1 VHNKIDIDLP
11 IRDAAF
17 VGSIPQHYHRGL
29 GPTLFE
35 PYAQET
41 AARLAVL
48 APGRV
53 LETACGTGIVTRRL
67 RESLPPEA
75 KLVATD
81 LNEPMAS
88 VAKDLLGPDA
98 KVDWKRADMTRLP
111 FDSGEFDAV
120 VCQFGLMFVPD
131 KPAAVREALRVLRPG
146 GRLCMVTWRSMDA
159 NPVVRLAHDAV
170 GAFFPDDPPQY
181 FNVPFGFG
189 QPEQV
194 VPLLVDAG
202 FIDVEAE
209 TVDKPTTSES
219 ARELAVGLI
228 GGYPISDI
236 IKQQDPALLPEVID
250 AVTRAIADR
259 HGEGV
264 VTTRISALYT
274 TGTAPGA

>member
-1 VHNKIDIDLP
+1 MHSTVAIDLP

-41 AARLAVL
+41 AARVAAL

-67 RESLPPEA
+67 REALPA
-75 KLVATD
+75 GAQLVATD
-81 LNEPMAS
+81 LNEPMA
-88 VAKDLLGPDA
+88 K
-98 KVDWKRADMTRLP
+98 
-111 FDSGEFDAV
+111 
-120 VCQFGLMFVPD
+120 
-131 KPAAVREALRVLRPG
+131 AVREALRVLRPG
-146 GRLCMVTWRSMDA
+146 GRLFMVTWRSMDA

-189 QPEQV
+189 DPEQV
-194 VPLLVDAG
+194 VPLLVDNG
-202 FIDVEAE
+202 FTGVEAE
-209 TVDKPTTSES
+209 AVDKPTMSES
-219 ARELAVGLI
+219 ARELALGLI

-236 IKQQDPALLPEVID
+236 IKEQDPALLPEVID
-250 AVTRAIADR
+250 AVTSAIAHR
-259 HGEGV
+259 HGDGM
-264 VTTRISALYT
+264 VTTKISALYT
-274 TGTAPGA
+274 TGCAPGA